1 MVSVYDFKPKFQV
14 LLRPLVARLA
24 GHRVTANQVTVTA
37 MLVSVAVGIVV
48 GLLADR
54 SRWMWWLLPVWLFVR
69 MALNAIDGMLA
80 REHGQAS
87 KLGAVLNELGDV
99 IADTGL
105 YLPLALTAAF
115 SLWPLAV
122 FTVLA
127 VMTEMTGVIGV
138 QIGAA
143 RHYEGPMGKSDRAL
157 LFGILGLLLALGV
170 PAGWWLSLVVW
181 LLALLCLVTVVRRAQ
196 AALREL
202 HA

>member
-24 GHRVTANQVTVTA
+24 EHRVTANQVTVTA

-181 LLALLCLVTVVRRAQ
+181 LLALLCLFTVVRRAQ